1 MDSAVHPNYK
11 PLANYKWLEQNQSK
25 VGASRYFGFNNPDP
39 APESDNYGYEIW
51 AEIPAKVKENGQML
65 NSLQVAYTLCRT
77 EVDYGQMQRNSSQK
91 PGNP

>member
-25 VGASRYFGFNNPDP
+25 VGTSRYFGFNNRDP
-39 APESDNYGYEIW
+39 ASESDNYGYEIW
-51 AEIPAKVKENGQML
+51 AEITAEVKENGQML

-77 EVDYGQMQRNSSQK
+77 EVDYGLMQRNSSQK